1 MDISKIWPGW
11 TITERLGH
19 GGFGH
24 VYKATYAETD
34 AVAAVKVI
42 TIPDNPDIIEDLRY
56 SGRSDDEI
64 LDLCHEEAERM
75 MEEIKVM
82 QKLKRSANIVSI
94 EDTYKR
100 YPCVD
105 SRFFP
110 AVLIHG
116 IPVYPT
122 VDRWYLLRGIF
133 NIHYQTAV
141 YMLISEKNIS
151 YTIIH
156 PIIFYL

>member
-1 MDISKIWPGW
+1 MNINISKIWPSW

-42 TIPDNPDIIEDLRY
+42 SIPDNPDTIEDLRY

-64 LDLCHEEAERM
+64 LAMCHEEAEHM

-82 QKLKRSANIVSI
+82 QKLKGSTNIVSI
-94 EDTYKR
+94 EDSAMRKKEDFIGYDIYIRMEYLTPLKNHITEIV
-100 YPCVD
+100 PLTD
-105 SRFFP
+105 E
-110 AVLIHG
+110 AVVKIGCDICSALE
-116 IPVYPT
+116 
-122 VDRWYLLRGIF
+122 
-133 NIHYQTAV
+133 NCQQTAD
-141 YMLISEKNIS
+141 
-151 YTIIH
+151 H
-156 PIIFYL
+156 P